1 MKNKIVAKDKEHL
14 LGLIAVEIERNGNQC
29 DLNHIDVAKITDM
42 RELFYISR
50 FNGDISQWDVS
61 NVIDMC
67 HMFAYSNFNGD
78 ISKWDTKNVTHM
90 ESMFQNSVFNGDISG
105 WNVSNVYFMN
115 NIFKVSPFNG
125 DISEWMPYKLQEIS
139 SFFKDCKAPIP
150 YWALIEDKK
159 ERDKAINSYQLQKE
173 LKQELGENGK
183 LEKKLKI

>member
-29 DLNHIDVAKITDM
+29 DLNHIDVANITDM

-78 ISKWDTKNVTHM
+78 ISKWDLSNVEDM
-90 ESMFQNSVFNGDISG
+90 DDMFNQSKFNGDISK
-105 WNVSNVYFMN
+105 WDVTKAEWMDA
-115 NIFKVSPFNG
+115 IFLDAVFNQ
-125 DISEWMPYKLQEIS
+125 DISNWKPYNLKSLTVFGGS
-139 SFFKDCKAPIP
+139 NPP
-150 YWALIEDKK
+150 YWSKYK
-159 ERDKAINSYQLQKE
+159 EQWSRNKAIDAYHLNKE
-173 LKQELGENGK
+173 LSNELSSNNSPV
-183 LEKKLKI
+183 KKIKI